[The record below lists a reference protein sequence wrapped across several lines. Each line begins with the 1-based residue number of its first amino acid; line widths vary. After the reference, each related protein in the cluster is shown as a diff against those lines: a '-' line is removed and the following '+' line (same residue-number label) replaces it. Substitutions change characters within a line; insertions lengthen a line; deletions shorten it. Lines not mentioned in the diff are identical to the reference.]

1 MMWNRVFIAV
11 FFFVLF
17 SCKKDQKERGYQSD
31 LPNFGNIN
39 IDKVFSKSDNYL
51 HNKDS
56 IKQKL
61 IGYYR
66 KNWEKGDL
74 WGGFLVAKGDNILF
88 ERYQGF
94 TDESQQKPI
103 NENTPIH
110 IASVS
115 KPFTA
120 MAVLKLVEAG
130 KLQLNQRI
138 IDIFPKFPYP
148 KITIK
153 NLLSH
158 RSGLPKYEYFV
169 EEIHP
174 RPIELNKDFLTNQD
188 VLDLLEKY
196 YPDLASPPDTRFM
209 YCNTNYAILALVV
222 EKITNKPFP
231 EAMQEMIFRPLKM
244 KNTFIFEKKYLHT
257 ASKSFYQTEKE
268 YPLNNLDLIY
278 GDKNV
283 YTTPRDLLKFS
294 KAMFSVKFL
303 GKAIKNQV
311 FMPYS
316 NEKGGVNNYGLGFR
330 MKIFENG
337 KKLTYHN
344 GWWHGNNAVFVHLEN
359 SKITIIALGNKF
371 SNRVYSATALSS
383 LFEDFPYKIEEE
395 K

>member
-138 IDIFPKFPYP
+138 MDIFPKFPYP

-158 RSGLPKYEYFV
+158 RSGLPKYE
-169 EEIHP
+169 
-174 RPIELNKDFLTNQD
+174 
-188 VLDLLEKY
+188 
-196 YPDLASPPDTRFM
+196 
-209 YCNTNYAILALVV
+209 
-222 EKITNKPFP
+222 
-231 EAMQEMIFRPLKM
+231 
-244 KNTFIFEKKYLHT
+244 
-257 ASKSFYQTEKE
+257 
-268 YPLNNLDLIY
+268 
-278 GDKNV
+278 
-283 YTTPRDLLKFS
+283 
-294 KAMFSVKFL
+294 
-303 GKAIKNQV
+303 
-311 FMPYS
+311 
-316 NEKGGVNNYGLGFR
+316 
-330 MKIFENG
+330 
-337 KKLTYHN
+337 
-344 GWWHGNNAVFVHLEN
+344 
-359 SKITIIALGNKF
+359 
-371 SNRVYSATALSS
+371 
-383 LFEDFPYKIEEE
+383 
-395 K
+395 